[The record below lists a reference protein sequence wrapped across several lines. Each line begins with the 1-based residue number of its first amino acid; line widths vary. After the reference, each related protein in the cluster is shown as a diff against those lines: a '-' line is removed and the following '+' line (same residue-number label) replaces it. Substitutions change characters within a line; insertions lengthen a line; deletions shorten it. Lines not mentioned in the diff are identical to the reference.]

1 MSFIRRFKFSIEEL
15 RLMYT
20 SSELI
25 SLPKLELSE
34 LILLTNEFI
43 PSNEFSRFERMSFNG
58 KLLNSFE
65 TSAKLVVMDSMLSN
79 VLLIIDRFSVKVF
92 SIIVAELFTAFIAEV
107 KTSIDS
113 LIFS

>member
-65 TSAKLVVMDSMLSN
+65 TS
-79 VLLIIDRFSVKVF
+79 LLRFED
-92 SIIVAELFTAFIAEV
+92 I
-107 KTSIDS
+107 S
-113 LIFS
+113 LESRG